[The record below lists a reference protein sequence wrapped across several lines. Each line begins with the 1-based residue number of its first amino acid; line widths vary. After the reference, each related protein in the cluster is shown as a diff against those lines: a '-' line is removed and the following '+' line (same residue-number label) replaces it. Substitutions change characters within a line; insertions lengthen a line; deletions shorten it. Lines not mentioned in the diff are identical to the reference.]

1 MVTAGDTRGVAR
13 STLVV
18 TVLVAAALV
27 TSGCGEPLTLR
38 ATSTSTA
45 GPPAS
50 VSSMPSSSSGPST
63 TASEEPAIAPS
74 VSATPPSSEPGLAPV
89 VHRIETTDKVVF
101 ITIDDG
107 YTKDPEVVDL
117 LARRHVP
124 VTSFLAVAALQTDH
138 QYFAQ
143 VQRTTGQLV
152 QDHTMTH
159 PFLSRYGYDRQKRE
173 ICDAADQLG
182 TWYGTRPWLFRP
194 PYGDYS
200 RTTRRAAYDCGMTA
214 LVLWDVSLP
223 HAVLRYASGSH
234 FQPGDILLVHW
245 RPHLARDLPVA
256 LDAIERAGLHVA
268 ALQDYLPRPS

>member
-1 MVTAGDTRGVAR
+1 VAR
-13 STLVV
+13 RTVVASALVV
-18 TVLVAAALV
+18 AALV
-27 TSGCGEPLTLR
+27 TSGCADPLTFR

-45 GPPAS
+45 LPISATHSAS
-50 VSSMPSSSSGPST
+50 PTPST
-63 TASEEPAIAPS
+63 SISSAPSEEPTYAPS
-74 VSATPPSSEPGLAPV
+74 VGASPPSSEPGLVPV
-89 VHRIETTDKVVF
+89 LHRIDTTDKVVF
-101 ITIDDG
+101 VTIDDG

-124 VTSFLAVAALQTDH
+124 VTSFLAVTALQSNH
-138 QYFAQ
+138 EYFAQ
-143 VQRTTGQLV
+143 VQDVTGQSV
-152 QDHTMTH
+152 QDHTVTH
-159 PFLSRYGYDRQKRE
+159 PFLSRYGYERQRRE

-223 HAVLRYASGSH
+223 HSVLRFASGTR

-256 LDAIERAGLHVA
+256 LDAIEAAGLHVA
-268 ALQDYLPRPS
+268 ALQDYLPQPS

>member
-1 MVTAGDTRGVAR
+1 VAR
-13 STLVV
+13 PTVV
-18 TVLVAAALV
+18 ASALVAVGLLMG
-27 TSGCGEPLTLR
+27 GCGEPLTLH

-45 GPPAS
+45 LPSPTGPLATPTPSAS
-50 VSSMPSSSSGPST
+50 ST
-63 TASEEPAIAPS
+63 TTPSEEPTYAPS
-74 VSATPPSSEPGLAPV
+74 ISDTPPSSEPGLVPV
-89 VHRIETTDKVVF
+89 VHRIDTTDKVVF

-107 YTKDPEVVDL
+107 YTKDPDVVDL
-117 LARRHVP
+117 LSRRHVP
-124 VTSFLAVAALQTDH
+124 VTSFLAVAALHSDH
-138 QYFAQ
+138 EYFAQ
-143 VQRTTGQLV
+143 VQHATGQYV

-159 PFLSRYGYDRQKRE
+159 PFLSKYGYERQRRE

-182 TWYGTRPWLFRP
+182 TWYGVRPWLFRP

-223 HAVLRYASGSH
+223 HAVLRFASGSR
-234 FQPGDILLVHW
+234 FQPGDILLIHW

-256 LDAIERAGLHVA
+256 LDAIAAAGLHVA